1 LLKVARTG
9 PDAHR
14 KRWVAPRARLEPS
27 AMKLYRGALLVVGLG
42 LLATAVGYGV
52 SGNRS
57 TADHERDRD
66 LAQQVAIQSRIV
78 EEHFDRAR
86 TNILITAQN
95 PAFRNFYR
103 APGTRD
109 QKIAAGGPLVDD
121 VTAALS
127 YLETLYPTKVIS
139 EVCFIHV
146 NGAENARVVG
156 ARIAEPDTLSQD
168 ETGNPFF
175 GPTMRLER
183 GHVYQAA
190 PYVSPDTGEWVIS
203 NSTLLPLDG
212 RQRAIL
218 HFEVALESFRAALAG
233 SSRNHTTIVDA
244 DTGKIVLDLDHPLTV
259 GGPLGDPD
267 DPPMRSLAGR
277 NATHGFATIGA
288 DRVAFQRVP
297 TIADNANHWLVVT
310 TTPLGTRSWW
320 SGFGLGP
327 VAMLLAGVFVLVF
340 AWSSWR
346 NQRRLLHAAVTDGLT
361 GLPNRT
367 LLYDRIGQGNRMARR
382 REACTAVLLIDLDR
396 FKEVNDTLGHHK
408 GDLLLAEV
416 GTRLGGLVRD
426 CDTLA
431 RLGGDEFAVYLSEIA
446 DVDDAPATAARLA
459 RALEEPFYIDG
470 MTIQIGASIGIATF
484 PADGVD
490 ADTLIQHADVAMYQA
505 KQRHCGFVVYQ
516 AVNDRHTERRL
527 LLATELSAAISG
539 GQLVVHYQP
548 KIDLGTGEMSGVE
561 ALVRWR
567 HPTLGLIPP
576 DEFVSVAE
584 ETGVIRALTMN
595 VLDQA
600 LARGREWLDDGLD
613 QQISVNLS
621 ARSLVDVGLPAAVA
635 ELLDKW
641 SMPAGSLT
649 LEITETAIIEDQEIA
664 AGILGELHD
673 LGIRLSIDDFGTGYF
688 SLSGLR
694 SLPIDEIKID
704 RGFVSAMS
712 SEEKDAFIVRS
723 TITLGKNLGF
733 RVVAEGVEDR
743 ETFEELR
750 ALGCDDAQGF
760 LMSRPLPPE
769 ELLAWLHDWRS
780 RREESAVRAG

>member
-1 LLKVARTG
+1 
-9 PDAHR
+9 
-14 KRWVAPRARLEPS
+14 
-27 AMKLYRGALLVVGLG
+27 
-42 LLATAVGYGV
+42 
-52 SGNRS
+52 
-57 TADHERDRD
+57 
-66 LAQQVAIQSRIV
+66 
-78 EEHFDRAR
+78 
-86 TNILITAQN
+86 
-95 PAFRNFYR
+95 
-103 APGTRD
+103 
-109 QKIAAGGPLVDD
+109 
-121 VTAALS
+121 
-127 YLETLYPTKVIS
+127 
-139 EVCFIHV
+139 
-146 NGAENARVVG
+146 
-156 ARIAEPDTLSQD
+156 
-168 ETGNPFF
+168 
-175 GPTMRLER
+175 
-183 GHVYQAA
+183 
-190 PYVSPDTGEWVIS
+190 
-203 NSTLLPLDG
+203 
-212 RQRAIL
+212 
-218 HFEVALESFRAALAG
+218 
-233 SSRNHTTIVDA
+233 
-244 DTGKIVLDLDHPLTV
+244 
-259 GGPLGDPD
+259 
-267 DPPMRSLAGR
+267 
-277 NATHGFATIGA
+277 
-288 DRVAFQRVP
+288 
-297 TIADNANHWLVVT
+297 
-310 TTPLGTRSWW
+310 
-320 SGFGLGP
+320 
-327 VAMLLAGVFVLVF
+327 
-340 AWSSWR
+340 
-346 NQRRLLHAAVTDGLT
+346 
-361 GLPNRT
+361 
-367 LLYDRIGQGNRMARR
+367 
-382 REACTAVLLIDLDR
+382 
-396 FKEVNDTLGHHK
+396 
-408 GDLLLAEV
+408 
-416 GTRLGGLVRD
+416 
-426 CDTLA
+426 
-431 RLGGDEFAVYLSEIA
+431 
-446 DVDDAPATAARLA
+446 
-459 RALEEPFYIDG
+459 

-527 LLATELSAAISG
+527 LLATELSAAIAG